1 MQFVVYDRLEQL
13 PTSVDLLFQQAEKE
27 SLFLSR
33 PWFENLI
40 ETGLEP
46 PASLLFATVVA
57 GDRVLALLP
66 LQNDATGRVSAL
78 KHRYG
83 SLYSLLLAKDDQA
96 EAAQCLADGLR
107 SMGIHGLLLEPVA
120 EDDIP
125 LHLLGER
132 LATHGFQCDRPFRF
146 YNWFLRLEGQSFHDY
161 MSRRPSKLR
170 NTIERKRRKLQREH
184 AFEIRI
190 AVGLEVPALMHAYYA
205 VYSASWKAKELYRD
219 FLDGMVARFSQQGWS
234 RLGILSI
241 DGQPVAAQLWFV
253 VGKKASIFRLA
264 YDQNWQHYSPG
275 SILTAEL
282 MRHVIDQDQVK
293 EIDFL
298 VGNDAYKQDWM
309 SQRRERR
316 LMACSRPQESR
327 NTLSTLR
334 RRIQGWLTRNEIANK
349 NPA

>member
-40 ETGLEP
+40 ETGLESP
-46 PASLLFATVVA
+46 SSLLFATVSA

-66 LQNDATGRVSAL
+66 LQNDAAGRVSAL

-83 SLYSLLLAKDDQA
+83 SLYSLLLVKDDQA
-96 EAAQCLADGLR
+96 EVVQCLANGLR
-107 SMGIHGLLLEPVA
+107 SMDIHGLLLEPVA
-120 EDDIP
+120 ENDTP
-125 LHLLGER
+125 LHMLGES
-132 LATHGFQCDRPFRF
+132 LATHGFQCEYPFRF
-146 YNWFLRLEGQSFHDY
+146 YNWFLRLDGQSFHDY

-184 AFEIRI
+184 TFEIRV
-190 AVGLEVPALMHAYYA
+190 AVGQEVPALMHAYYA

-234 RLGILSI
+234 RLGMLSI
-241 DGQPVAAQLWFV
+241 DGQPVATQLWFV
-253 VGKKASIFRLA
+253 VEQKACIFRLA
-264 YDQNWQHYSPG
+264 HDQDWQHYSPG
-275 SILTAEL
+275 SILTAEM
-282 MRHVIDQDQVK
+282 MRHIIDQDQVK

-309 SQRRERR
+309 SERRERR
-316 LMACSRPQESR
+316 LLACSRPQEQPNIISAVGKWIR
-327 NTLSTLR
+327 
-334 RRIQGWLTRNEIANK
+334 GWFARD
-349 NPA
+349 